1 MATKTELEFNYEPSN
16 YFEEAQYHQLSD
28 GELRA
33 DEGKAVVVLDVP
45 ADPVP
50 DALRARVSQEVES
63 VFKLRQLL
71 DRRPFRVLPP
81 AAVQYGIAGVEG
93 RAVFLSID
101 EVIHAHAADRVDLV
115 TTNANGEVIHDTRA
129 ERIAEHKR
137 FISSLLPKM
146 SNNSMRAMVDSYCK
160 AIDDPA
166 NELVHLYEIR
176 DAACE
181 HYGNEATARAR
192 LGVSRDDWRNLR
204 RLSNDKPLNQGRHRG
219 VHALSL
225 RDATAEELEQARN
238 IARHI
243 IEAFAATI

>member
-1 MATKTELEFNYEPSN
+1 MATKTELEFNYEPSD
-16 YFEEAQYHQLSD
+16 YFEEAHYQRLSD

-50 DALRARVSQEVES
+50 DVLRVRVSQEVES

-93 RAVFLSID
+93 RAVFVSID
-101 EVIHAHAADRVDLV
+101 EVIHAHAADHVDLV
-115 TTNANGEVIHDTRA
+115 TTNASGEVIHDTRA

-146 SNNSMRAMVDSYCK
+146 SNGTMRAMVDSYCK

-166 NELVHLYEIR
+166 NELVHLYEVR
-176 DAACE
+176 DAAKK
-181 HYGNEATARAR
+181 YFGNGAAARSA
-192 LGVSRDDWRNLR
+192 LSISRDDWGDLG
-204 RLSNDKPLNQGRHRG
+204 RLADEEPLNQGRHRG
-219 VHALSL
+219 NHAPNL
-225 RDATAEELEQARN
+225 RDGTPEELEQARG
-238 IARHI
+238 IARRI
-243 IEAFAATI
+243 IDAFAKVI